1 MRKTRTA
8 IFVYAVIVFVVGLM
22 SRSSI
27 ALEFIP
33 MGIGDLLY
41 ATLIYLLVF
50 WVLPSRKSLDI
61 LLISIAICFI
71 VETSQLLSWTWL
83 VELRETSLGKL
94 ILGNDFRGSDLV
106 YLTLGTA
113 VGYWLD
119 AKVIRNTAKTDEA

>member
-83 VELRETSLGKL
+83 VELRET
-94 ILGNDFRGSDLV
+94 V
-106 YLTLGTA
+106 
-113 VGYWLD
+113 
-119 AKVIRNTAKTDEA
+119 